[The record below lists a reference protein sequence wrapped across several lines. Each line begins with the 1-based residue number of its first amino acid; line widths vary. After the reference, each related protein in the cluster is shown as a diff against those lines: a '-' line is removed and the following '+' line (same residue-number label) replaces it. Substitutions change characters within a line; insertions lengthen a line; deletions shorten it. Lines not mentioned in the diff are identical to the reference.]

1 MQCLWWFVVLLSVPY
16 KLIVICYAARV
27 PRRPTPDPQRRKN
40 MERGP
45 SSAADG
51 MKVGVIWEEETKES
65 VAWGMEEALID
76 EGEGGGFGRG

>member
-1 MQCLWWFVVLLSVPY
+1 
-16 KLIVICYAARV
+16 
-27 PRRPTPDPQRRKN
+27 

-76 EGEGGGFGRG
+76 EGEGGGGSCGVEGDEGMVEPMTKERPDDDGDGDAIGWSARAWAA